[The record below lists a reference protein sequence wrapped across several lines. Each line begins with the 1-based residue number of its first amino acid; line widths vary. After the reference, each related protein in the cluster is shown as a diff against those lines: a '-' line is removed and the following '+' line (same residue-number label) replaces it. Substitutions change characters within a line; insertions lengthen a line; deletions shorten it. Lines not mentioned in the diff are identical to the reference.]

1 MLGAI
6 ELIQLFSV
14 CKQLSILKVLAK
26 DRLVVEKD
34 VEAHLGGL
42 SEKNWVWADTVTGTS
57 LVGRSWPIAN
67 LFGSENP

>member
-42 SEKNWVWADTVTGTS
+42 SEKNWESELTQWQGRALWEEADQ
-57 LVGRSWPIAN
+57 
-67 LFGSENP
+67 